1 MLLSV
6 LNVKKVSISTKMR
19 NVIYVPISVKVVI
32 AMKIALSMLT
42 ERRRLMVL
50 LLIVDLAVKIVVMI
64 LRCVLSVRKD
74 IMKKQVIV

>member
-1 MLLSV
+1 
-6 LNVKKVSISTKMR
+6 
-19 NVIYVPISVKVVI
+19 
-32 AMKIALSMLT
+32 MKIALSMLT

>member
-74 IMKKQVIV
+74 IMKKQVTV

>member
-1 MLLSV
+1 
-6 LNVKKVSISTKMR
+6 MR